1 MLSLPEPRHVPCTRC
16 GASVE
21 RGRVEEHQCEEER
34 RLEYELFQLRERLD
48 QFEGDLAVWLET
60 PQGRFE
66 TFYASYRRHKDR

>member
-21 RGRVEEHQCEEER
+21 RAHLEEHECEEAR
-34 RLEYELFQLRERLD
+34 RLEYELFQLRVGLE
-48 QFEGDLAVWLET
+48 QFEADFAVWLGT
-60 PQGRFE
+60 PRGRFE

>member
-21 RGRVEEHQCEEER
+21 RGRLDDHQCEEER
-34 RLEYELFQLRERLD
+34 RLEYEFFQLRLGLE
-48 QFEGDLAVWLET
+48 QFEGDLAAWLET
-60 PQGRFE
+60 PRGSFE

>member
-21 RGRVEEHQCEEER
+21 RDLLDDHRCEEKR
-34 RLEYELFQLRERLD
+34 RLEYELFQLRPGLER
-48 QFEGDLAVWLET
+48 FEGDLAAWLET
-60 PQGRFE
+60 PWGRFE